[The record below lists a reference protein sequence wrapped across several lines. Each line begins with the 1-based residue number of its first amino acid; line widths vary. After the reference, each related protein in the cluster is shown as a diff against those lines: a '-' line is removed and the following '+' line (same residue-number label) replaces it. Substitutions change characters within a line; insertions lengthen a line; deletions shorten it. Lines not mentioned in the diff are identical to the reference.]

1 MAGVSIDSVD
11 AWYQERWSRF
21 TASENYKLMIPGK
34 DSKLFSAG
42 GMSYIKQKALEMVSV
57 MWERPEL
64 EEVKSL
70 LHGKVHEQPA
80 FERYVRETKNYN
92 MKYLGSEHPLFLE
105 YEPLKRDVGGSPDA
119 IQFSEGTDTV
129 KIDFG
134 AEIKCP
140 SNPSNHFERLKWK
153 DQWDIQQN
161 YPQAYIQ
168 IQNLM
173 MIADAP
179 EWDFVSYDQRMKDK
193 KFQIKIITCYKDK
206 RTQDN
211 LHFRLIRAIEER
223 KKILQE
229 HIGML

>member
-1 MAGVSIDSVD
+1 MLSIDSVD
-11 AWYQERWSRF
+11 SWYQERWSRF
-21 TASENYKLMIPGK
+21 TASENYKLLIPGK
-34 DSKLFSAG
+34 QRAVFGDAA
-42 GMSYIKQKALEMVSV
+42 MTYIKQKAFEMVSV

-70 LHGKVHEQPA
+70 LHGRVFEQPA
-80 FERYVRETKNYN
+80 FERYLRTTKNYD
-92 MKYLGSEHPLFLE
+92 MRYCGSEKPIFLE

-119 IQFSEGTDTV
+119 IMLSEGTDTTQV
-129 KIDFG
+129 VFG

-140 SNPSNHFERLKWK
+140 RNPLNHFERLKWK

-161 YPQAYIQ
+161 YQQAYIQ

-173 MIADAP
+173 MITGA
-179 EWDFVSYDQRMKDK
+179 ESWDFVSYDERMKDK
-193 KFQIKIITCYKDK
+193 ALQIKIITVHKDK

-211 LHFRLIRAIEER
+211 LHFRLLRAIEER

>member
-1 MAGVSIDSVD
+1 MTGVTIDSVD
-11 AWYQERWSRF
+11 QWFQERWSRF
-21 TASENYKLMIPGK
+21 TASENYKLLIPGK
-34 DSKLFSAG
+34 QGALFGEAAYT
-42 GMSYIKQKALEMVSV
+42 YIKQKAFEMVSV

-70 LHGKVHEQPA
+70 LHGRVHELPA
-80 FERYVRETKNYN
+80 FETYIRTTKNYD
-92 MKYLGSEHPLFLE
+92 MQYCGSEKPIFLE

-119 IQFSEGTDTV
+119 IQLSEGIDSP

-140 SNPSNHFERLKWK
+140 KNPLNHFERLKWK

-161 YPQAYIQ
+161 YMQAYIQ

-173 MIADAP
+173 MITGAP
-179 EWDFVSYDQRMKDK
+179 SWDFVSYDQRMKDK
-193 KFQIKIITCYKDK
+193 KLQIKIITVHKDK

-211 LHFRLIRAIEER
+211 LHFRLHKAIDER